1 MAKVRVLVQ
10 PTGCINGNYWPEV
23 GGELEL
29 PDQVAEDMAAAGWVE
44 VVKAVKKV
52 EKRPASTAKVEK
64 RG

>member
-1 MAKVRVLVQ
+1 MAKVRVVVQ

-29 PDQVAEDMAAAGWVE
+29 PDQVAEDMAAAGWLEIV
-44 VVKAVKKV
+44 KV
-52 EKRPASTAKVEK
+52 EKRPRSTAKVEK